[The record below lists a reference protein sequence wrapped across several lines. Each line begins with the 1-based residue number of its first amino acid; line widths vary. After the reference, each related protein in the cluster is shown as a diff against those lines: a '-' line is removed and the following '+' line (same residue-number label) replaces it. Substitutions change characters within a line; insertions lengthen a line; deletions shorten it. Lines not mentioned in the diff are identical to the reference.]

1 MCSNQTTR
9 PCAAGRQNAA
19 SYLALDLQLD
29 WRAGA
34 DYFESVL
41 LDYDPCSNWGNW
53 VSHPRVT
60 VDGNKVYLA
69 LLTTERLFWHRVAH
83 TLPSP
88 KSA

>member
-1 MCSNQTTR
+1 MCSKPTR

-41 LDYDPCSNWGNW
+41 LDYDPCSN
-53 VSHPRVT
+53 VRPYIAPLPRILIV
-60 VDGNKVYLA
+60 
-69 LLTTERLFWHRVAH
+69 
-83 TLPSP
+83 
-88 KSA
+88 KSLDSS